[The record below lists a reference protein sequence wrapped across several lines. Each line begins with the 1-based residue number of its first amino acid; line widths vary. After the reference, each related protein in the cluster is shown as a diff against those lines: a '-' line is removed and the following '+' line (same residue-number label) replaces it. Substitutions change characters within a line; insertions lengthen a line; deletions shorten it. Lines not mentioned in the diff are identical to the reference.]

1 MGVNEDEYWVPEHVR
16 EWLRSLGFSLPLEDM
31 ESHIRAWDRWMR
43 ALGDFYDYRDT
54 DGVGRLY
61 EVHRRSIHPAMR
73 VCREWGSLL
82 LNDRTQVACAEQTCT
97 DWLAAWMARTGFLA
111 SAQECVVRAFGLETG
126 AWALWVDASAGEVRV
141 RRYDA
146 RMVVPLTWDE
156 EGVTECAFVTR
167 TFWRGRA
174 VDQVQL
180 HLRGGAGGSFFSPSE
195 SLGKGA
201 SASSSRLTDGG
212 GEGTYRIVT
221 ACFDRDGNRV
231 EPEGVCPVYD
241 TGSVWPT
248 FSIVKPAVDNTRVD
262 MSPYGQ
268 SVFADAVDA
277 IQAVDLCY
285 DAMMSEIDNGKMR
298 VFLSDVMF
306 DTERDGKGGRVSI
319 PFGKA
324 DCTVFRKVMST
335 EDTIHEFAPTLRT
348 EAQARAFRVA
358 LQTLGVLCGFGI
370 NYFDLENVGYVKTA
384 TEVSADNSALMR
396 NIRRHERALEGAIA
410 GICRALMAAERRL
423 GVELPDEGLVR
434 VTFDDSIITDT
445 TAEKRQDMDEV
456 AAGLLEPWKYR
467 RKWYGAVGP
476 WLAAAGGG
484 GAGWAASSLVRA
496 AGGAGRFP
504 SRARNGAEAG
514 GLRTTL
520 DGQRVVV
527 GCGHLGRRLRAR
539 RSSRSSRDTGGKGR
553 LRYTVLSLQI
563 LAEPL
568 PWEAP
573 SSPDPDR
580 GDLIPFRQPRYHA
593 ARYAE
598 DRGNLGGLEKVAV
611 ALERVGVHRLSNFP
625 RLCSCRRK

>member
-1 MGVNEDEYWVPEHVR
+1 MDAHDNEYWVPEHVR

-31 ESHIRAWDRWMR
+31 EPHIRAWDQWMR

-54 DGVGRLY
+54 DGMGRVY

-82 LNDRTQVACAEQTCT
+82 LNDRTQVACDEQACT
-97 DWLAAWMARTGFLA
+97 DWLAAWMACTGFLA
-111 SAQECVVRAFGLETG
+111 SAQECVVRAFGLGTG
-126 AWALWVDASAGEVRV
+126 AWALWVDAGAGEVRV

-167 TFWRGRA
+167 AFWRGRA

-180 HLRGGAGGSFFSPSE
+180 HLKGADGTFFSPGE
-195 SLGKGA
+195 SSGGA
-201 SASSSRLTDGG
+201 SAVGSSRLMEDT

-221 ACFDRDGNRV
+221 ACFDRDGNRI

-248 FSIVKPAVDNTRVD
+248 FSIVKPAIDNTRVD

-319 PFGKA
+319 PFGRQ

-358 LQTLGVLCGFGI
+358 LQTLGDLCGFGI

-396 NIRRHERALEGAIA
+396 NIRRHEHVLAGAIA
-410 GICRALMAAERRL
+410 GIAHAVLAAARKL
-423 GVELPDEGLVR
+423 GAELPDEGEVR
-434 VTFDDSIITDT
+434 VSFDDSIITDT
-445 TAEKRQDMDEV
+445 SAEKRQDMDEV
-456 AAGLLEPWKYR
+456 AAGLMDGQEYR
-467 RKWYGAVGP
+467 RKWHGESGQASR
-476 WLAAAGGG
+476 GGG
-484 GAGWAASSLVRA
+484 SS
-496 AGGAGRFP
+496 
-504 SRARNGAEAG
+504 
-514 GLRTTL
+514 
-520 DGQRVVV
+520 Q
-527 GCGHLGRRLRAR
+527 
-539 RSSRSSRDTGGKGR
+539 
-553 LRYTVLSLQI
+553 
-563 LAEPL
+563 
-568 PWEAP
+568 
-573 SSPDPDR
+573 
-580 GDLIPFRQPRYHA
+580 
-593 ARYAE
+593 
-598 DRGNLGGLEKVAV
+598 
-611 ALERVGVHRLSNFP
+611 
-625 RLCSCRRK
+625 